1 MPQEE
6 NQLTEEE
13 ATRIAEEEE
22 AARVAAEEEAARVA
36 AEEDKKMVE
45 GNTTDGLRGFTLA
58 EDLLELILNKMID
71 NNYIYEV
78 NIVSNDTNVNNTDL
92 DLDLDLDLRVTS
104 LETKYNHLI
113 SLIKRNNYLLEIK
126 KDDLN
131 HPTFEINN
139 EDLENRI
146 MNISK
151 NICNLQEYIN
161 NSNYLYELKGMV

>member
-1 MPQEE
+1 MIYLKKSQDELFDTREE
-6 NQLTEEE
+6 C
-13 ATRIAEEEE
+13 AKFYS
-22 AARVAAEEEAARVA
+22 
-36 AEEDKKMVE
+36 EDENYKKMVE

-92 DLDLDLDLRVTS
+92 DLDLDLRVTS

-113 SLIKRNNYLLEIK
+113 SLIKRNNYLFEIK

>member
-1 MPQEE
+1 
-6 NQLTEEE
+6 
-13 ATRIAEEEE
+13 
-22 AARVAAEEEAARVA
+22 
-36 AEEDKKMVE
+36 MVE

-92 DLDLDLDLRVTS
+92 DLDLDLRVTS

-113 SLIKRNNYLLEIK
+113 SLIKRNNYLFEIK